1 MGDDRLRF
9 LGLGEI
15 LVFKVNDGVRLAP
28 GFKAADDGKD
38 ELFKVASL
46 AAQRKYPLEV
56 HAYTDDAAKQ
66 ILDVFERVS
75 QTHDLRD
82 LRWCIAHIST
92 GTAETFA
99 RMKKLGI
106 CYSIQM
112 GPYWEAFQIAATNG
126 LSVANYVP
134 PIKLA
139 LAAGLMVI
147 GGTDSTRIGEF
158 NTWRAIEYR
167 VTGRPVG
174 RSVQT
179 ANDAGVSR
187 LEALRLYTANAAWIS
202 FDEAKRG
209 TLEPGKAADLAVLDH
224 SYLDMPAEQI
234 HTIQSVL
241 TMTGG
246 KVVHASDPFSAL
258 QTK

>member
-112 GPYWEAFQIAATNG
+112 GPYWEAFQIARYQRAFRRQLCATHQARARSG
-126 LSVANYVP
+126 AD
-134 PIKLA
+134 
-139 LAAGLMVI
+139 GDRRH
-147 GGTDSTRIGEF
+147 GF
-158 NTWRAIEYR
+158 NEDRGI
-167 VTGRPVG
+167 
-174 RSVQT
+174 QH
-179 ANDAGVSR
+179 
-187 LEALRLYTANAAWIS
+187 LE
-202 FDEAKRG
+202 G
-209 TLEPGKAADLAVLDH
+209 H
-224 SYLDMPAEQI
+224 
-234 HTIQSVL
+234 
-241 TMTGG
+241 
-246 KVVHASDPFSAL
+246 
-258 QTK
+258 